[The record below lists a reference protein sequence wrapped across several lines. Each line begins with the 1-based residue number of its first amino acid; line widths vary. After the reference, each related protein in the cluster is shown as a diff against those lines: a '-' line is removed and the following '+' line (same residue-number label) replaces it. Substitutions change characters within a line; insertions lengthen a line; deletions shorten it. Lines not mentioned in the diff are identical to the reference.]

1 MYRSRITKTQLIS
14 YVPKSLCTE
23 TVHHFVPKLSCSESD
38 ITPYLLWQP
47 MGKCVLF
54 LAWCII
60 RPCIQYTAGAASM
73 AAAWFIHWP
82 VHGSYGPFQGM
93 TFCYI
98 AMQVNRTFTGV
109 NKTMH
114 WKIILRNILSAAWNA
129 KKPCHINSSSREITI
144 TKTKNNRKQGNGN
157 LRNAKVQKVICKITC
172 EKCVREIGKTRKI
185 HLCEISV

>member
-1 MYRSRITKTQLIS
+1 MFRKRHNP
-14 YVPKSLCTE
+14 V
-23 TVHHFVPKLSCSESD
+23 FV
-38 ITPYLLWQP
+38 WQP

-114 WKIILRNILSAAWNA
+114 WKIILRNILSAGWNA
-129 KKPCHINSSSREITI
+129 KEQCHINSSSREITI